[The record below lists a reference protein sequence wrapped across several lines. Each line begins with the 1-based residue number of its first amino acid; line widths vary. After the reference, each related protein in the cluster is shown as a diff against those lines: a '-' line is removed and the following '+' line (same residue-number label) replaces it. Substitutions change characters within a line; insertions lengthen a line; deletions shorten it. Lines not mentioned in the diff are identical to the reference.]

1 MKYGANK
8 QGAAL
13 KYLGEEDAIDEIIVF
28 ASDDEKGFVL
38 FRLLGD
44 KMEPAKMMNLMS
56 AIEKGDL
63 DVSKLES
70 LGNIFQDNQSPLEL
84 NLEL

>member
-1 MKYGANK
+1 
-8 QGAAL
+8 
-13 KYLGEEDAIDEIIVF
+13 
-28 ASDDEKGFVL
+28 
-38 FRLLGD
+38 
-44 KMEPAKMMNLMS
+44 MMNLMS